1 MEIAEVFCSSFIG
14 EVAMEREAH
23 IPVGREIAGKGH
35 GIRLNGEVSAALDR
49 GVLDAKSI
57 FDGERNIPIACNL
70 TALCVKVLGRKR
82 QIVSTED
89 MCAVIAEFLCH
100 DCERANIVRFARG
113 RDGGGERAGIGDG

>member
-1 MEIAEVFCSSFIG
+1 MEIAEVFCSSFVG

-23 IPVGREIAGKGH
+23 IPVGREIAAKRH
-35 GIRLNGEVSAALDR
+35 GARFNGEASAALDR
-49 GVLDAKSI
+49 GVLDVERI
-57 FDGERNIPIACNL
+57 FDGEGDITVACNL
-70 TALCVKVLGRKR
+70 TAFCAKALGRKR

-113 RDGGGERAGIGDG
+113 SDGGGERAGIGDG